1 MPESF
6 RVLVKELQSLGLA
19 VEVINEEE
27 RAAPVE
33 GSGGVF
39 KPEPEGE
46 IGEGQALIEVTEDKA
61 TPIEESGEVSKP
73 EPEGEISEDQTLG
86 EVREENV

>member
-1 MPESF
+1 
-6 RVLVKELQSLGLA
+6 
-19 VEVINEEE
+19 
-27 RAAPVE
+27 
-33 GSGGVF
+33 
-39 KPEPEGE
+39 PEPEGE